1 MTTQLLTAWHPK
13 PEVLAGCAVLL
24 AGYFMM
30 ISRRGRPLP
39 AWRAIAFALG
49 VAVLLLSLVSP
60 LDTLAHEYLFSAHMA
75 QHLLLTLVV
84 PQLLLLGLPN
94 AERGARNAEQDECGE
109 RSAELGTRT
118 KGASRGDVAYETCSE
133 FRVPRSAFV
142 SWFLATGVT
151 WAWHLPVLYNAA
163 LASDAVHVVQHGL
176 FLATSFLFW
185 WPVLGPAAAR
195 AALPAWGAALYLFL
209 AMAAGSVLGII
220 LAFAPPGLYPLYLAP
235 PDSHGLLALVRDGWG
250 LTPEDDQQLGGFLM
264 WIPGGIAYS
273 LAMFAV
279 LARWFAEP
287 DQDDPGVEP
296 SRGARPATS
305 PAGSPGAAQSA
316 GYEARWGPPRDTA
329 ALAVAVRRGADV
341 E

>member
-13 PEVLAGCAVLL
+13 PEALAGCAALL
-24 AGYFMM
+24 VGYAALAR
-30 ISRRGRPLP
+30 RRGRPLP
-39 AWRAIAFALG
+39 AWRAVAFASG

-84 PQLLLLGLPN
+84 PPLLLLGLPN
-94 AERGARNAEQDECGE
+94 AERGT
-109 RSAELGTRT
+109 RSAEQGRIALRPGMSPTRPVPRS
-118 KGASRGDVAYETCSE
+118 AL
-133 FRVPRSAFV
+133 RVPRSAFV
-142 SWFLATGVT
+142 SWFLATGVM

-163 LASDAVHVVQHGL
+163 LASDAVHVAQHGL
-176 FLATSFLFW
+176 FLATALLFW
-185 WPVLGPAAAR
+185 WPVFGPAGAR

-209 AMAAGSVLGII
+209 AMAAGSILGII

-287 DQDDPGVEP
+287 DEDELGVE
-296 SRGARPATS
+296 RGNAARPATS
-305 PAGSPGAAQSA
+305 PVEWPGAGRSA
-316 GYEARWGPPRDTA
+316 GYESRLRTLRERRDRA

>member
-13 PEVLAGCAVLL
+13 PEVLAGCAALL
-24 AGYFMM
+24 AGYFLLA
-30 ISRRGRPLP
+30 SRQCHPLP
-39 AWRAIAFALG
+39 ACRAVAFASG

-75 QHLLLTLVV
+75 QHLLLTLVA
-84 PQLLLLGLPN
+84 PPLLLLGLPN
-94 AERGARNAEQDECGE
+94 TECGVRNAESG
-109 RSAELGTRT
+109 RSAGGD
-118 KGASRGDVAYETCSE
+118 KAASSRVRL
-133 FRVPRSAFV
+133 FRIPHSAFRIPA
-142 SWFLATGVT
+142 WLAWVLAMGVT

-176 FLATSFLFW
+176 FLATALLFW
-185 WPVLGPAAAR
+185 WPVLGPAGAR

-209 AMAAGSVLGII
+209 AMAAGSILGII

-287 DQDDPGVEP
+287 DEDDPGVERH
-296 SRGARPATS
+296 SAARR
-305 PAGSPGAAQSA
+305 AAH
-316 GYEARWGPPRDTA
+316 EARWGPLRERRDTA

>member
-1 MTTQLLTAWHPK
+1 MTPQLLTAWHPK
-13 PEVLAGCAVLL
+13 PEALAGCAALL
-24 AGYFMM
+24 AGYFLLA
-30 ISRRGRPLP
+30 SRRGYPLP
-39 AWRAIAFALG
+39 AWRAVAFAAG

-84 PQLLLLGLPN
+84 PPLLLLGLPSD
-94 AERGARNAEQDECGE
+94 ERRATSDDPAG
-109 RSAELGTRT
+109 
-118 KGASRGDVAYETCSE
+118 SRGRLSTCDLRPATCDPLVA
-133 FRVPRSAFV
+133 RRSSLVAPPWLA
-142 SWFLATGVT
+142 WFPATGVT

-163 LASDAVHVVQHGL
+163 LASDVVHVVQHGL
-176 FLATSFLFW
+176 FLATALLFW

-305 PAGSPGAAQSA
+305 PAGSPGAARSS
-316 GYEARWGPPRDTA
+316 GYESGW
-329 ALAVAVRRGADV
+329 
-341 E
+341 